1 MTAHLQLNRKII
13 SQCWYNHF
21 TSTSKT
27 DKTNLEQNGTHND
40 PNIKRKEQ
48 NKVVHIAAARERERE
63 RERGKELNKSGQN
76 QPKGIIYVDLQ

>member
-13 SQCWYNHF
+13 SQRWYNHF

-40 PNIKRKEQ
+40 PNIERKEQ
-48 NKVVHIAAARERERE
+48 NKVAHIAAAKERERERE
-63 RERGKELNKSGQN
+63 REREERSSTKAVKTNQKE
-76 QPKGIIYVDLQ
+76 